1 MRETT
6 NRDNNTQYNTKTGKC
21 GENDSPSMQLAF
33 MPEGWGWQ
41 GMLNEKTQHPLAKKL
56 ETESPFEET
65 KPNMTPPWPIT

>member
-1 MRETT
+1 
-6 NRDNNTQYNTKTGKC
+6 
-21 GENDSPSMQLAF
+21 MQLAF